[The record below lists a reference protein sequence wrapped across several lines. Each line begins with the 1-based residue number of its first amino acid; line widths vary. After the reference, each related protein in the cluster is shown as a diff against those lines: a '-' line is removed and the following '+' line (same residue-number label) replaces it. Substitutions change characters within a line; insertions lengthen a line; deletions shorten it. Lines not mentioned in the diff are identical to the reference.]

1 MFDAIVLV
9 ATLLGGGDTLSG
21 RVADPDGNAV
31 AGATVT
37 VVELHRVAVTQA
49 DGAYRLADLPPGRY
63 TISVRGLGFAP
74 VARDVAV
81 RGATTLSVTLTRT
94 AIWVEPV
101 TITATGAPLAAGL
114 SPLPTQ
120 ALSEDRLQRE
130 QSVSLAHAL
139 GSLPG
144 INALTTGQQ
153 IGKPVIRGLTG
164 PRVLVLEDGSRLEDY
179 SWSDEDGASVD
190 TRLAQRVEV
199 IRGPASVLYGSDA
212 LGGVVNVIPEEL
224 PDANGGPRA
233 VRSGFE
239 ISAAS
244 NNAELEGAARVEGA
258 SGGWGWRLFGIGRF
272 ASSLHTPAGEL
283 DNTGFNA
290 LSGEA
295 AVGTRGARGSTTLRY
310 TRYGGEFKLLEAE
323 GPTTGEE
330 GGPERKLSDDRVQF
344 AGDYLVG
351 GVRLETK
358 AQWQR
363 HSLIEVS
370 DTGVSPGGQPLE
382 GTAFDLLLNTFTLD
396 VLAHHAAGPR
406 LRGTFGVSGVHQ
418 TNDTRGSIPL
428 VPGARVRSGAL
439 FAFEQAELGHV
450 TLLVGGRVDVRRLT
464 ADSNA
469 LLKRGPEQ
477 RDYTAWSGNAGI
489 VYRAGAAVALTANVG
504 RAWRAPT
511 LFELLSNGAHL
522 GEARYEIGDAR
533 LQPEAGTNLDLG
545 VRWQRKHFRLEL
557 AAYRNAI
564 DRFIFITPTDSFVT
578 VSTSPPDSLRVYR
591 YQQADARLLGGEAE
605 LEVAVAAALSVR
617 ARADAVRGTN
627 QATREP
633 LPLVPP
639 ARAALGAEVHRTGL
653 GWADRAYAGAEVEV
667 ATRQTRL
674 NPLDIPTGGY
684 TLLNLSA
691 GLTRPML
698 GRIGRVDLAV
708 KNVAN
713 VSYRSFLS
721 RYKEFALDPGR
732 NVVLRVSVGE

>member
-1 MFDAIVLV
+1 MLGALVLV
-9 ATLLGGGDTLSG
+9 GALLGSADTLSG
-21 RVADPDGNAV
+21 RVADPDGDPV

-37 VVELHRVAVTQA
+37 VVELHRVALTRA
-49 DGAYRLADLPPGRY
+49 DGAYRFADLPPGHY
-63 TISVRGLGFAP
+63 TITVRGLGFAP
-74 VARDVAV
+74 VARDVTI

-94 AIWVEPV
+94 AIWVEPL
-101 TITATGAPLAAGL
+101 TITATRAPLAAGL
-114 SPLPTQ
+114 SPLPTE
-120 ALSEDRLQRE
+120 ALSEDRLRRA

-139 GSLPG
+139 ANLPG
-144 INALTTGQQ
+144 VNALSTGQQ

-179 SWSDEDGASVD
+179 SWSDEDGPSVD
-190 TRLAQRVEV
+190 ARLAQRVEV

-212 LGGVVNVIPEEL
+212 LGGVVNVIPEDL

-233 VRSGFE
+233 LRSGFE
-239 ISAAS
+239 ISGAS
-244 NNAELEGAARVEGA
+244 NNAELEGAARLEGA

-295 AVGTRGARGSTTLRY
+295 AVGRRGARASTTLRY

-323 GPTTGEE
+323 GPATGET

-382 GTAFDLLLNTFTLD
+382 GTAFDLLLTTFTID
-396 VLAHHAAGPR
+396 ALAHHTAGAR
-406 LRGTFGVSGVHQ
+406 VAGTLGVSGVAQ
-418 TNDTRGSIPL
+418 SNDTRGRVPL
-428 VPGARVRSGAL
+428 VPDARVRSGAV
-439 FAFEQAELGHV
+439 FGFEQASLGRV
-450 TLLVGGRVDVRRLT
+450 RVLAGARVDVRHLSLAAQT
-464 ADSNA
+464 
-469 LLKRGPEQ
+469 
-477 RDYTAWSGNAGI
+477 RDYTAFAGNVGI
-489 VYRAGAAVALTANVG
+489 VYGIGAAALTANVG

-511 LFELLSNGAHL
+511 LFELFSNGPHL
-522 GEARYEIGDAR
+522 GEARYEIGDAG
-533 LQPEAGTNLDLG
+533 LEPEAGTNLDVG
-545 VRWQRKHFRLEL
+545 VRWQSGRVRAEL
-557 AAYRNAI
+557 AAYRNAV
-564 DRFIFITPTDSFVT
+564 DRYIFITPTDSFVT

-627 QATREP
+627 RATWEP
-633 LPLVPP
+633 LPLMPP
-639 ARAALGAEVHRTGL
+639 ARLALGAELHRTGV
-653 GWADRAYAGAEVEV
+653 GWAHRAYAGAEVEV

-708 KNVAN
+708 QNVAN